1 MTAAD
6 TPPVVLLG
14 GPEEERRTLKGYLER
29 NRIGVLAE
37 ATNPSEALPSLAQRP
52 DATLVFLHPSDLT
65 ATASWLTQRRE
76 QGFTGRVGVIVQPAR
91 ISELVGPGRFND
103 FALKSPVSEPDLC
116 GAARSASRIADRG

>member
-6 TPPVVLLG
+6 TPPVVLIG
-14 GPEEERRTLKGYLER
+14 GPEEERSTLKGYLER
-29 NRIGVLAE
+29 NRIGVAAAFPTL
-37 ATNPSEALPSLAQRP
+37 SETLPALAQRP
-52 DATLVFLHPSDLT
+52 DATLVFLHPADLAST
-65 ATASWLTQRRE
+65 ATWLTQRRE
-76 QGFTGRVGVIVQPAR
+76 QGFTGRVGVIADPAR

>member
-14 GPEEERRTLKGYLER
+14 GPDEERMTLKGYLER

-37 ATNPSEALPSLAQRP
+37 AANPSEALPALAQRP
-52 DATLVFLHPSDLT
+52 DATLVFLHPADLT
-65 ATASWLTQRRE
+65 ATGSWLTQRRE